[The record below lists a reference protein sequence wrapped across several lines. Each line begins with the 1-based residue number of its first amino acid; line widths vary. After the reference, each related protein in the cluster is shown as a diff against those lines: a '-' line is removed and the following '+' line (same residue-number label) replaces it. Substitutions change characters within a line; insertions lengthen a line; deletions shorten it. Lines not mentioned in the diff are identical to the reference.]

1 MWAYLES
8 IFVGSEDIR
17 KQLPHETKMFEGVND
32 MFISN
37 MATMHASSPYPL
49 KNFSKFIFANFLFVN
64 TIYDDL
70 ILLALN

>member
-1 MWAYLES
+1 VWAYLES

-37 MATMHASSPYPL
+37 MATMHASFSYPFKFSPSL
-49 KNFSKFIFANFLFVN
+49 FL
-64 TIYDDL
+64 
-70 ILLALN
+70 

>member
-1 MWAYLES
+1 VWAYLES

-49 KNFSKFIFANFLFVN
+49 KFSPSLFLQISCSLIQYLMMIKF
-64 TIYDDL
+64 Y
-70 ILLALN
+70 